1 MHEIIQAAHEGK
13 IEMGLYT
20 AKESDEKLV
29 SVCVNSD
36 RVVVV
41 SRESKPGWHE
51 IQAFHPDGILETT
64 YEYVE

>member
-1 MHEIIQAAHEGK
+1 M
-13 IEMGLYT
+13 
-20 AKESDEKLV
+20 
-29 SVCVNSD
+29 CD